1 LRQRIGNCQKLHA
14 KCGNI
19 LTGVKSFMQI
29 AAKNWQLPK
38 ASCRLRQRIG
48 NGQKLHANCGKEM
61 AVVKSF
67 MQIAAKNWQFLMPAA
82 RLRYRICDIP
92 VHEEFQ

>member
-1 LRQRIGNCQKLHA
+1 
-14 KCGNI
+14 
-19 LTGVKSFMQI
+19 
-29 AAKNWQLPK
+29 
-38 ASCRLRQRIG
+38 
-48 NGQKLHANCGKEM
+48 M